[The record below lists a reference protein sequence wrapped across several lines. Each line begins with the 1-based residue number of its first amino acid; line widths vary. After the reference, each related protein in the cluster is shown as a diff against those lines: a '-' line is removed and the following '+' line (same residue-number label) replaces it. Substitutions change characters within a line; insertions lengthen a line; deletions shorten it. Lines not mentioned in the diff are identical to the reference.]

1 MQSSI
6 NKIAVIGTGVIGTG
20 WIIRFLFN
28 KKKIN
33 IYDPSDKQKKFL
45 LAEIKRTTSLLK
57 KFYNKNNININ
68 NQLKFC
74 SSIKEAVSNA
84 DLIQENAP
92 ENEKL
97 KINIIKE
104 ISLYSK
110 KSSIIASSSSGLLP
124 SKIQSKAKN
133 PERVLI
139 AHPFNPVY
147 ILPLVELVPGGKT
160 SKKNIS
166 VANDFY
172 TKIGMKTLILKKE
185 LPGYLSDRLQE
196 SMWRESLHIINEG
209 FATTKDLDDAI
220 VYGPGLRWSLMG
232 TFLTFHL
239 AGGEMGMKHML
250 EQFGPAL
257 KLPWTKLKAP
267 QLTKSLKKKIIEGTK
282 IQSKNKS
289 IKNLANLRDNFLIDL
304 QKLLKK
310 YKV

>member
-6 NKIAVIGTGVIGTG
+6 NKIAVVGTGVIGTG

-45 LAEIKRTTSLLK
+45 LAELKRTNSLLK
-57 KFYNKNNININ
+57 KFYKKKININ

-74 SSIKEAVSNA
+74 SSIKEAVADA

-104 ISLYSK
+104 ISLHTK

-124 SKIQSKAKN
+124 SKIQSKAKH

-147 ILPLVELVPGGKT
+147 LLPLVEIVPGKKT
-160 SKKNIS
+160 GKKNILA
-166 VANDFY
+166 ANKFY

-209 FATTKDLDDAI
+209 FASTKDLDDAI
-220 VYGPGLRWSLMG
+220 IYGPGLRWSLMG

-267 QLTKSLKKKIIEGTK
+267 KLTNSLKKKIIEGTK

-289 IKNLANLRDNFLIDL
+289 INNLANLRDNFLIDL

>member
-1 MQSSI
+1 VQDSQDT
-6 NKIAVIGTGVIGTG
+6 IAVIGTGVIGTG

-28 KKKIN
+28 KKKVKVF
-33 IYDPSDKQKKFL
+33 DPSKKQKKFL
-45 LAEIKRTTSLLK
+45 LNEIKRTSKALERFYAK
-57 KFYNKNNININ
+57 KINLEK
-68 NQLKFC
+68 QLFFC
-74 SSIKEAVSNA
+74 NSVQEAVKNVG
-84 DLIQENAP
+84 LIQENAP

-97 KINIIKE
+97 KTKVIKD
-104 ISLYSK
+104 ISLSAP
-110 KSSIIASSSSGLLP
+110 KSAIIASSSSGLLP
-124 SKIQSKAKN
+124 SKIQAQAQN

-147 ILPLVELVPGGKT
+147 LLPLVELVPGKKT
-160 SKKNIS
+160 TKANILK
-166 VANDFY
+166 ANRFY
-172 TKIGMKTLILKKE
+172 SKIGMKTLTLKKE

-209 FATTKDLDDAI
+209 YASTKDLDDAI
-220 VYGPGLRWSLMG
+220 IYGPGLRWSLMG

-239 AGGEMGMKHML
+239 AGGQSGMKHML

-267 QLTKSLKKKIIEGTK
+267 KLTDNLKKKIIQGTK

-289 IKNLANLRDNFLIDL
+289 IENLSNLRDNFLIDL

>member
-6 NKIAVIGTGVIGTG
+6 NKIAVVGTGVIGTG
-20 WIIRFLFN
+20 WILRFLFS
-28 KKKIN
+28 KKDIKIF
-33 IYDPSDKQKKFL
+33 DPSDKQKKFL
-45 LAEIKRTTSLLK
+45 LDELKRTSPLLK
-57 KFYNKNNININ
+57 KYYKNNININ

-74 SSIKEAVSNA
+74 SSIKEAVSDA
-84 DLIQENAP
+84 DLIQENTP

-97 KINIIKE
+97 KIKIIKE
-104 ISLYSK
+104 ISLHSK

-124 SKIQSKAKN
+124 SRIQSKAKN

-147 ILPLVELVPGGKT
+147 LLPLVEIVPGKKT
-160 SKKNIS
+160 AKKIILK
-166 VANDFY
+166 ANKFY
-172 TKIGMKTLILKKE
+172 TKIGTKTLILKKE
-185 LPGYLSDRLQE
+185 LPVYLSDRLQE

-209 FATTKDLDDAI
+209 FASTKDLDDAI
-220 VYGPGLRWSLMG
+220 IYGPGLRWSLMG

-267 QLTKSLKKKIIEGTK
+267 KLTNSLKKKIIEGTK
-282 IQSKNKS
+282 IQSKKKS